1 VTGRAAPHDDA
12 LTNLGLGLVAAAA
25 VGLGVLRAAA
35 SVAAAVSGR
44 PQPDVG
50 LVGGI
55 AVIRRPADVGAAFGS
70 PGLSA
75 ALYWIVAG
83 AAVVVIG
90 ACAFG
95 IWRLLRRRPQALG
108 ARLRRLPGAA
118 TRHDIAQAASA
129 AVLVKR
135 AGVLRPSVGKPRPND
150 VGYRIGTSR
159 GREVWVT
166 VEDSILLIG
175 PPRSGKGINV
185 VISAILDA
193 PGAVIT
199 TSTRP
204 DNLTATLRA
213 RERRGPVAVFDP
225 ERLVPGLPAGLRWSP
240 VRGCDD
246 ALTAMIRAG
255 GLATSTNF
263 STVTSGDFWQ
273 GKTTAALQA
282 LLHAA
287 ALDGRDTATLYR
299 WALSPVAAGDAV
311 RILQSSPRAAEGWA
325 DSLESMLTADPR
337 TRDSIW
343 QGVSLAMAPLADPGV
358 LDSVSPRDGES
369 FDPEAFLRE
378 HGTLHLLATGAGANA
393 SAALVSAFVEDLT
406 QTARRLAAHSPGAR
420 LDPPLLLA
428 LDEIGNRAPLPSLPT
443 LMADGGGSGITT
455 MPVLQSMARAR
466 ENWGENNA
474 NAIWNA
480 AIVKIILG
488 GGSDSRELQD
498 LSSLL
503 GDRDEYTESV
513 TMERAGGR
521 STQRS
526 VRRMPV
532 MSPDMLRMLPF
543 GTAVVLLRTTPPIIT
558 RLRPWMQRPDG
569 DQLAR
574 DRSDV
579 ESLLRHS

>member
-1 VTGRAAPHDDA
+1 MTGRAGTTDDA
-12 LTNLGLGLVAAAA
+12 LTNLGLGLLAASAA
-25 VGLGVLRAAA
+25 GLGLLRGAA
-35 SVAAAVSGR
+35 SITAAITGR
-44 PQPDVG
+44 PQPDAG
-50 LVGGI
+50 LAG
-55 AVIRRPADVGAAFGS
+55 AVAALRRPLEVDDAYGS

-75 ALYWIVAG
+75 GLYWAVVA
-83 AAVVVIG
+83 AAVAMVGVG
-90 ACAFG
+90 AVAV
-95 IWRLLRRRPQALG
+95 WRMVRARPSSVR
-108 ARLRRLPGAA
+108 ARLSRLPGGA
-118 TRHDIAQAASA
+118 TRSDVTQAASA
-129 AVLVKR
+129 AALRRR
-135 AGVLRPSVGKPRPND
+135 AAVLRPSVQHPRPAD

-159 GREVWVT
+159 GQDVWVT

-175 PPRSGKGINV
+175 PPRSGKGVNI

-193 PGAVIT
+193 PGAVLT

-204 DNLTATLRA
+204 DNVTATLRA
-213 RERRGPVAVFDP
+213 RERSGPVAVFDP

-255 GLATSTNF
+255 GLATATNF

-299 WALSPVAAGDAV
+299 WALNPVAAGDAV
-311 RILQSSPRAAEGWA
+311 RILQTNPAAADGWA
-325 DSLESMLTADPR
+325 DSLDAMLSADPR

-358 LDSVSPRDGES
+358 LDAVSPRPGES
-369 FDPEAFLRE
+369 FDPEAFLRDR
-378 HGTLHLLATGAGANA
+378 GTLYLLATGAGANA
-393 SAALVSAFVEDLT
+393 SAALVAAFVEDLT
-406 QTARRLAAHSPGAR
+406 QTARRLAARSPGAR

-443 LMADGGGSGITT
+443 LMADGGGTGITT

-466 ENWGENNA
+466 ENWGDHNA
-474 NAIWNA
+474 AAIWDS

-498 LSSLL
+498 LSALL
-503 GDRDEYTESV
+503 GERDEHTESITV
-513 TMERAGGR
+513 ERGGGR

-532 MSPDMLRMLPF
+532 MSADMLRMLPF

-558 RLRPWMQRPDG
+558 RLRPWTSRPDG
-569 DQLAR
+569 KQLAR
-574 DRSDV
+574 DRAAV
-579 ESLLRHS
+579 ENLLRPS

>member
-1 VTGRAAPHDDA
+1 MNVWPDGDDA
-12 LTNLGLGLVAAAA
+12 LTNLGLALLAAAAA
-25 VGLGVLRAAA
+25 VLGLLRGAA
-35 SVAAAVSGR
+35 SITAALSGR
-44 PQPDVG
+44 PQPE
-50 LVGGI
+50 
-55 AVIRRPADVGAAFGS
+55 A
-70 PGLSA
+70 GLSA
-75 ALYWIVAG
+75 GVAVLRRPREVDDAFISPGMSAGLYWTVVATI
-83 AAVVVIG
+83 AAVVGFGAVAGWRAFRSRPATVRSRLARLPGGATRAEVIG
-90 ACAFG
+90 AASPSA
-95 IWRLLRRRPQALG
+95 LRRR
-108 ARLRRLPGAA
+108 AA
-118 TRHDIAQAASA
+118 
-129 AVLVKR
+129 
-135 AGVLRPSVGKPRPND
+135 VLRPSVLDPRPSD
-150 VGYRIGTSR
+150 VGYFVGTSR
-159 GREVWVT
+159 GQQVWVT

-175 PPRSGKGINV
+175 PPRSGKGVNI

-193 PGAVIT
+193 PGAVVT

-204 DNLTATLRA
+204 DNVTATLRA

-240 VRGCDD
+240 VRGCED

-255 GLATSTNF
+255 GLATATNF

-299 WALSPVAAGDAV
+299 WALNPVAAGDAV
-311 RILQSSPRAAEGWA
+311 RILQSNPRAADGWA
-325 DSLESMLTADPR
+325 DSLDAMLSADPR

-358 LDSVSPRDGES
+358 LDAVSPRPGES
-369 FDPEAFLRE
+369 FDPEAFLRDA
-378 HGTLHLLATGAGANA
+378 GTLYLLATGAGANA
-393 SAALVSAFVEDLT
+393 SAALVAAFVEDLT
-406 QTARRLAAHSPGAR
+406 QTARRLAARSPGAR

-455 MPVLQSMARAR
+455 MSVLQSMARAR
-466 ENWGENNA
+466 ENWGDHNA
-474 NAIWNA
+474 AAIWDS

-498 LSSLL
+498 LSALL
-503 GDRDEYTESV
+503 GERDEHTESITV
-513 TMERAGGR
+513 ERGGGR

-532 MSPDMLRMLPF
+532 MSADMLRMLPF

-558 RLRPWMQRPDG
+558 RLRPWTQRPDG
-569 DQLAR
+569 KQLER
-574 DRSDV
+574 DRATV
-579 ESLLRHS
+579 EQLLRRS